1 MQLSVN
7 GIDTFVA
14 TGGRPFDPSLPAVVM
29 LHGAGFDHSTW
40 ALHSRWFA
48 HHGYTVL
55 APDLPGHG
63 RSSGQPL
70 PTIADMA
77 DWTAALLDAAGAPKA
92 KLVGHSMGSLIAL
105 ETSAR
110 HPDKVSGLS
119 LIGTAATMTVGPD
132 LLKAAE
138 ANDPDAFD
146 MVSIWGL
153 GFKAELGGSLAPGL
167 WMHQG
172 AQRVLQQTRP
182 GVLFNDL
189 NACNSYQN
197 ALAAAAQVK
206 VPATFILGERDMMT
220 PAKAGK
226 TLAAATPNARTVVLP
241 GAGHMMMAEAPD
253 ELLAALRP
261 WRMISDSTNCA
272 VLLATAKQMP
282 CAPLMIAVLMPI
294 TSARDDT
301 SGPPELPGLSAAS
314 VWITS
319 SMVRPLTERIERPSA
334 DTTPAVTVDSKPRG
348 LPIATTNWPRRR
360 LLNCR
365 ARHSANRARRR
376 RAAAPDRCRDRRR
389 ARARR

>member
-7 GIDTFVA
+7 GADVFVA

-48 HHGYTVL
+48 HHGYSVL
-55 APDLPGHG
+55 APDLPAHG
-63 RSSGQPL
+63 RSSGAPL

-119 LIGTAATMTVGPD
+119 LIGTAAAMTVGPD

-138 ANDPDAFD
+138 FNNPDAID

-182 GVLFNDL
+182 GVLYNDL
-189 NACNSYQN
+189 NACNAYQN

-226 TLAAATPNARTVVLP
+226 TSRGSDAEFAYRRRSRSRPHDHGRSARRIAGGVAVAASNSRFFLLPLWEKVARRS
-241 GAGHMMMAEAPD
+241 APD
-253 ELLAALRP
+253 EGSLSAETDPSPVSPPLRGADPPSPTRGEGSCASCDNPYCLAAGLR
-261 WRMISDSTNCA
+261 ST
-272 VLLATAKQMP
+272 
-282 CAPLMIAVLMPI
+282 
-294 TSARDDT
+294 
-301 SGPPELPGLSAAS
+301 G
-314 VWITS
+314 
-319 SMVRPLTERIERPSA
+319 
-334 DTTPAVTVDSKPRG
+334 
-348 LPIATTNWPRRR
+348 
-360 LLNCR
+360 
-365 ARHSANRARRR
+365 
-376 RAAAPDRCRDRRR
+376 
-389 ARARR
+389 